1 MSAAE
6 ELCFAGA
13 LELAERVRSR
23 ELSPLEIAE
32 AHLDRIARLNP
43 ELNAFVYHDADKVR
57 ADARALTDALD
68 GDEELGPLHGV
79 PYSIKELTSM
89 EGLPLTFCMV
99 PLKDNVGTRD
109 AAVAR
114 RMREA
119 GGLFLGKTNSPESGY
134 YGGTDNHL
142 FGPTHNAWAQGL
154 TAGGSSG
161 GAAAAVA
168 SGLGPLAEGSDGA
181 GSVRI
186 PASLNGVVG
195 LKPSVG
201 RIPQTVLA
209 GRHHSWAF
217 HGPITRTVAEAGL
230 MMDVV
235 AGPDREDPM
244 TLPDSSG
251 GFHAATQ
258 SDVSGLKIAWSPD
271 LGFGDPDPE
280 VVAICERAALAF
292 EELGCTV
299 VEANPGWDD
308 PEEAMWEGIWLPG
321 FASEW
326 PMFDWEEWRGQVDD
340 DLIDLLREGAELPVL
355 RASLANDWRGGM
367 WDQFSAFMSEY
378 DVLIS
383 PTLSHAA
390 FAVDEFCPPALKD
403 APLRTRLLGW
413 LLTYPFN
420 MTGSTAITVP
430 GGVTADGRPV
440 GLQIAGGLHADRE
453 VLQAAAS
460 FERLRPWADRRPD
473 R

>member
-1 MSAAE
+1 MSAAD
-6 ELCFAGA
+6 ELCYAGA
-13 LELAERVRSR
+13 LELAERVRAR
-23 ELSPLEIAE
+23 DVSPLEIAE

-57 ADARALTDALD
+57 ADAQALTAALD
-68 GDEELGPLHGV
+68 GDEPLGPLHGV

-89 EGLPLTFCMV
+89 DGLPLTFCMI

-258 SDVSGLKIAWSPD
+258 QDVSGLRIAWSPD

-280 VVAICERAALAF
+280 VAAICERAALAF

-299 VEANPGWDD
+299 VQANPGWDD
-308 PEEAMWEGIWLPG
+308 PEEAMWDGIWLPG

-340 DLIDLLREGAELPVL
+340 DLIDLLARGRRAAGAARIARKRLARRHVGPVQRL
-355 RASLANDWRGGM
+355 HVRARPAR
-367 WDQFSAFMSEY
+367 SARR
-378 DVLIS
+378 S
-383 PTLSHAA
+383 PMRRS
-390 FAVDEFCPPALKD
+390 
-403 APLRTRLLGW
+403 GW
-413 LLTYPFN
+413 T
-420 MTGSTAITVP
+420 SSA
-430 GGVTADGRPV
+430 
-440 GLQIAGGLHADRE
+440 
-453 VLQAAAS
+453 
-460 FERLRPWADRRPD
+460 RR